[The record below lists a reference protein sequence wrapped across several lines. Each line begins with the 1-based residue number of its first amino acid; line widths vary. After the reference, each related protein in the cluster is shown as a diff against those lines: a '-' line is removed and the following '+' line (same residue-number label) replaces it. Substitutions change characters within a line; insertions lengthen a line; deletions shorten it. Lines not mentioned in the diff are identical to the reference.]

1 MGETATR
8 KIRRAT
14 ALSEMSILE
23 EEGQHGYHLV
33 DFGVLRLELEPSDH
47 PWQHL
52 RLVLPSPDALAALQ
66 EAGWLTGRPFATLPR
81 LVTFRPFRHFDVS

>member
-23 EEGQHGYHLV
+23 EEGQRGCHLV
-33 DFGVLRLELEPSDH
+33 DFGILRLELEPSDH

-66 EAGWLTGRPFATLPR
+66 EAGWRVVGSWTVFTYLKRPTSKTHPG
-81 LVTFRPFRHFDVS
+81 